1 MIQVLACLLAASSAA
16 FAQGPLKVVSQKTV
30 GGFMHVE
37 SVAYDPLAKALY
49 ASEFGA
55 QKLDPALKDGKG
67 RIVKLDLEGKV
78 LEARFLPGAGG
89 QALNKPKGIWVK
101 GSRLWVTDI
110 DAVWI
115 FDLKT
120 KKGRKLALPEA
131 KFANDSAVVGNALY
145 VSDNQTDKVF
155 RVVPADFLDSKAEPQ
170 VSTVLA
176 GKDVGPNGLY
186 PARGG
191 GLLVAGFSP
200 GKANPVHA
208 LGANGQ
214 LKALSDPIG
223 SIDGLYQMKDGSL
236 LGTDWKS
243 GSLFH
248 WSRKDGMQKLA
259 TGFKGPADFCVIPG
273 KDGLIA
279 VVPDLV
285 QGSLRFARLSR

>member
-1 MIQVLACLLAASSAA
+1 VIRLLACLLAASSAA
-16 FAQGPLKVVSQKTV
+16 FAQGSLKAVSQRTV
-30 GGFMHVE
+30 GGFTHVE

-49 ASEFGA
+49 ASEFGT
-55 QKLDPALKDGKG
+55 QKLDPTLKDGKG

-78 LEARFLPGAGG
+78 LEAKFLPGEGG

-101 GSRLWVTDI
+101 GRRLWVTDI

-131 KFANDSAVVGNALY
+131 KFANDPAVVGNALY

-155 RVVPADFLDSKAEPQ
+155 RVAPADFLEAKAEPQ
-170 VSTVLA
+170 VTTVLS
-176 GKDVGPNGLY
+176 GKDVAPNGLY
-186 PARGG
+186 PAHGG
-191 GLLVAGFSP
+191 GLLIAGFSP
-200 GKANPVHA
+200 GKANPVYA
-208 LGANGQ
+208 LGAKGQ
-214 LKALSDPIG
+214 LKTASDPIG
-223 SIDGLYQMKDGSL
+223 SIDGLYQIKDGSL

-248 WSRKDGMQKLA
+248 WSKKDGIQKLA

-273 KDGLIA
+273 RDGLIA

-285 QGSLRFARLSR
+285 QGSLRFVQLSR